1 MSKLFTVAGTS
12 NLNGIVKFRF
22 ANSLNRVT
30 VLRKCGHTD
39 IKLIELPQAMNKED
53 ATAYVKSQES
63 ISTATP
69 SVKSVITPK
78 TAKTPKVEKA
88 AKAA

>member
-1 MSKLFTVAGTS
+1 
-12 NLNGIVKFRF
+12 
-22 ANSLNRVT
+22 
-30 VLRKCGHTD
+30 
-39 IKLIELPQAMNKED
+39 MNKED

-69 SVKSVITPK
+69 SVKLVITPK